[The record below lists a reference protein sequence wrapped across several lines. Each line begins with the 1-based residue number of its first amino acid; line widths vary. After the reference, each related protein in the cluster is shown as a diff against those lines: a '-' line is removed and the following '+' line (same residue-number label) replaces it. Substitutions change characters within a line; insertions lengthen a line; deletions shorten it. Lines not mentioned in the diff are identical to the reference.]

1 MLTLFPKFKKRL
13 ILFEVLYI
21 ALMVVLYILKP
32 GANSIAMLLML
43 LVGALLIAAAQYI
56 NAVNAHNRQLNL
68 LYNQLDVEGFLKEYE
83 PHLKQNPS
91 NPNLYTMIRMHISNA
106 YAAQGRFEDAMKL
119 PPFRSKR
126 ERSLSR
132 LSSAAT
138 RLPAIS
144 AIARNRWAIFP
155 RQKNT
160 STSFTGSR
168 SSLRTFR
175 KPSP

>member
-13 ILFEVLYI
+13 ILFEILYV

-56 NAVNAHNRQLNL
+56 NAVNAHNRQLNR

-91 NPNLYTMIRMHISNA
+91 NEPVYDDSHAHLQCVCRAGT
-106 YAAQGRFEDAMKL
+106 L
-119 PPFRSKR
+119 
-126 ERSLSR
+126 
-132 LSSAAT
+132 
-138 RLPAIS
+138 
-144 AIARNRWAIFP
+144 
-155 RQKNT
+155 
-160 STSFTGSR
+160 
-168 SSLRTFR
+168 
-175 KPSP
+175 